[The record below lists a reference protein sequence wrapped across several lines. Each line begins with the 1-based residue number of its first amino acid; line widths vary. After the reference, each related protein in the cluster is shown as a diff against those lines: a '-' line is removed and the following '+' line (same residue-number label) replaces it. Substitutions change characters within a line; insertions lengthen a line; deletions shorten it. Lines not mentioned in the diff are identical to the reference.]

1 MSVKADLGDEISQIK
16 ANVGEI
22 VADIEDNHEKIMLL
36 NNTKIDKGL
45 T

>member
-1 MSVKADLGDEISQIK
+1 MSVKADLGDEISKIK

-22 VADIEDNHEKIMLL
+22 VADIDDNQGKIMLL
-36 NNTKIDKGL
+36 NNTKADKGL